1 MCNENLSNFN
11 RIPVIDPNNYDHNK
25 DKNNSICDMF
35 VIFILLHAFAIYVM
49 ITIKIIDIK

>member
-11 RIPVIDPNNYDHNK
+11 RISVIDPNNYDHNK

-49 ITIKIIDIK
+49 ITIK